1 MYRLLIVDDE
11 QSIRNGIIKGNP
23 WNEWGFEIVGDAADG
38 FEALRIIEQTAPD
51 VILSDIRMPNMDGI
65 ELMQYVNKNYPQIKM
80 VILSGYSDFEYLNMS
95 IKHHVTEYLLKP
107 TDIDEFEELFKRI
120 KQELDKESTERE
132 AIEKFRISHL
142 DATLN
147 TMIKGYDEFLMS
159 DDVKSLNSFSIY
171 PDNCVIVMVDAE
183 APGSGHD
190 AGDLFAMRRT
200 VIEFAN
206 SVSHPDI
213 SAHYFLN
220 SVDEIT
226 GILSGDKTSDK
237 NYVREYFSALA
248 AQIKYYCNIK
258 ICVSVSLKCDNV
270 LMLPQCF
277 EQALNLAHRKVFE
290 NDEITA
296 FYRVQKKTDSRFPDF
311 IFDYD
316 AIWQNIIKGNTDAVF
331 AEVDRVF
338 SLFESDSSVD
348 YKNIEQ
354 ICIDFLFFLS
364 RRSMKFNIS
373 FEQIMEENG
382 IHYEDIRNTV
392 NLVRRKAVI
401 TDCLK
406 ALIDCISQSM
416 THSSKSS
423 SLAQVIKDFC
433 DKEYMENYISLEY
446 IAGKVNKSV
455 AYISKIFKDE
465 FGVNFSEY
473 IISKRLEK
481 SREYLLDNSLKIYEI
496 ADKIGYVD
504 VSNYIKL
511 FKKRYGISPGDY
523 RNFIQSQ

>member
-107 TDIDEFEELFKRI
+107 TDIDEFEELFRRI
-120 KQELDKESTERE
+120 KQELDKEINERA
-132 AIEKFRISHL
+132 AIEKLRISHL

-147 TMIKGYDEFLMS
+147 TMIKGYDDFLIN
-159 DDVKSLNSFSIY
+159 DDIKSLNSFSIY
-171 PDNCVIVMVDAE
+171 PDNCVIAIIDAE
-183 APGSGHD
+183 SPGAGHD
-190 AGDLFAMRRT
+190 PKDIFAVRRT
-200 VIEFAN
+200 VTDLAN
-206 SVSHPDI
+206 SFACSDI
-213 SAHYFLN
+213 SAHYFFN
-220 SVDEIT
+220 SHDEIT
-226 GILSGDKTSDK
+226 GILSGDNTSDK
-237 NYVREYFSALA
+237 DCIREYFSELA
-248 AQIKYYCNIK
+248 SQIQNEYNIK
-258 ICVSVSLKCDNV
+258 IYVSVSLKCGNV

-277 EQALNLAHRKVFE
+277 EQALNLAHRKVFDK
-290 NDEITA
+290 DETTA
-296 FYRVQKKTDSRFPDF
+296 FYHVLKKKDSRFPDF

-316 AIWQNIIKGNTDAVF
+316 AIWQNIIKSNTDAVF

-338 SLFESDSSVD
+338 ALFESDTSID
-348 YKNIEQ
+348 YKYIEQ
-354 ICIDFLFFLS
+354 ICVDFMFFLS
-364 RRSMKFNIS
+364 RRSMEFNIN
-373 FEQIMEENG
+373 FEQIMETHG

-392 NLVRRKAVI
+392 NLVHRKKII
-401 TDCLK
+401 TDCLT
-406 ALIDCISQSM
+406 ALTECISQSM

-433 DKEYMENYISLEY
+433 DKEYMENFISLDY

-465 FGVNFSEY
+465 FGTNFSEY

-481 SREYLLDNSLKIYEI
+481 SREYLMDNSLKIYEI
-496 ADKIGYVD
+496 AEKIGYVD